1 MHVMEIEA
9 PSNEPGW
16 DEKWCAQEKNG
27 KKKRKKRTRPIASH
41 LDRTSVV
48 NKRFVI
54 WHIEH

>member
-27 KKKRKKRTRPIASH
+27 KKKTQKENEANS
-41 LDRTSVV
+41 
-48 NKRFVI
+48 
-54 WHIEH
+54 